1 LHANFIQRPT
11 KKSPALVVD
20 PVQRT
25 QSNEM
30 PGIIEV
36 STGREV
42 EVEVE
47 VEVDVHGFE
56 E

>member
-1 LHANFIQRPT
+1 
-11 KKSPALVVD
+11 
-20 PVQRT
+20 
-25 QSNEM
+25 M

-47 VEVDVHGFE
+47 VEVEMEVDVHGFE